1 MLDLFKKTILIVFIS
16 LIPSKLFAEN
26 KFCLDTEGFIYPIFD
41 NENCDEKSD
50 ETINEK
56 EFSYIIDLDDKSRI
70 AKLNEYSTTIL
81 NIPQNSLISIKRCHL
96 IGDLIVPNETIYES
110 ELSINHLVL

>member
-26 KFCLDTEGFIYPIFD
+26 KFCLDTEGFVYPIFD

-70 AKLNEYSTTIL
+70 AKLNEYRANPK
-81 NIPQNSLISIKRCHL
+81 NIEKKNSS
-96 IGDLIVPNETIYES
+96 
-110 ELSINHLVL
+110 

>member
-50 ETINEK
+50 E
-56 EFSYIIDLDDKSRI
+56 
-70 AKLNEYSTTIL
+70 
-81 NIPQNSLISIKRCHL
+81 
-96 IGDLIVPNETIYES
+96 
-110 ELSINHLVL
+110 